1 MGGWN
6 GGALANMILPVTV
19 LALPQIAIIARL
31 MRGSMIEVLR
41 SNYIR
46 TARAKGLSGASHRAA
61 PCLARGAA
69 AAGELSG
76 PGGGGAS

>member
-6 GGALANMILPVTV
+6 GGALRNMILPVTV

-41 SNYIR
+41 ANYIR
-46 TARAKGLSGASHRAA
+46 TARAKGLSDRTHRAA
-61 PCLARGAA
+61 PCPARRRCCRW
-69 AAGELSG
+69 
-76 PGGGGAS
+76 